1 MKIVRNTEPKKAKA
15 KKATAK
21 TIKLKKT
28 GANKT
33 NAQLLKELERASKQL
48 KKFKAEKAAKA
59 KIRRGRKRG
68 KLTASELKAKLE
80 RDENRAEFLVKKYA
94 REDKHKAYQQTMLD
108 ALKER
113 QLLNPDKFKGTY
125 HSDLHFAS
133 EQNCYAALEAAM
145 YPNGEVTCKHC
156 GWNKVYVIKTRNVYK
171 CARCR
176 KPFSRRGNGIFE
188 GSKIPLTYWFKI
200 LMAENID
207 STKLTIR
214 AVRDTL
220 GVTQK
225 TAVSMLHKIRYAAFT
240 QTNITLDAD
249 KPVALDTTA
258 IFGAN
263 VNRHDCKK
271 LSRKNIAKRSAQF
284 MTMKQNEGDTLIL
297 GIQNLTEDAKKAVV
311 LPNLPIGATAYTDE
325 HPAFNFL
332 GEHHIHETVNHS
344 LGEHGREEV
353 SNNGAE
359 SVHATLK
366 SALKAH
372 FNCFRKEHLQL
383 FVNAIV
389 FQKNTNNRKLTAQE
403 KFKLSLQNIVSMGK
417 PVKIKVVKEKP
428 VKRKVTKS
436 KVRKLYNDFQI
447 ERLKKTG

>member
-1 MKIVRNTEPKKAKA
+1 MKITKNTTLKKASAKKAKG
-15 KKATAK
+15 KATK
-21 TIKLKKT
+21 SKKT

-33 NAQLLKELERASKQL
+33 KAELKRDLEKASKQL
-48 KKFKAEKAAKA
+48 KKFKAEKAEKA
-59 KIRRGRKRG
+59 RIRRGRKKG
-68 KLTASELKAKLE
+68 KLSASELKAKQE
-80 RDENRAEFLVKKYA
+80 REESRAEFLVKKYA
-94 REDKHKAYQQTMLD
+94 REDKHQAYEQNMLD

-113 QLLNPDKFKGTY
+113 QKLNPDKFKGTF
-125 HSDLHFAS
+125 HSDLHFAI
-133 EQNCYAALEAAM
+133 EKNCFEALEEAM
-145 YPNGEVTCKHC
+145 YPNGEVTCRHC
-156 GWNKVYVIKTRNVYK
+156 GWNKVYLIETRNVYK

-176 KPFSRRGNGIFE
+176 KTFSRRGDGIFRW
-188 GSKIPLTYWFKI
+188 SKIPLTYWFKI

-214 AVRDTL
+214 QVRDIL

-225 TAVSMLHKIRYAAFT
+225 TAVSMLHRIRYAAFT
-240 QTNITLDAD
+240 QTNISLEAD

-284 MTMKQNEGDTLIL
+284 MTFKQNEGNALIL
-297 GIQNLTEDAKKAVV
+297 GIPNLTEDAKKAVIT
-311 LPNLPIGATAYTDE
+311 PNLPVGVTAYTDE
-325 HPAFNFL
+325 HPAFRFL
-332 GEHHIHETVNHS
+332 GESYKHETVNHS

-359 SVHATLK
+359 SVHAALK

-417 PVKIKVVKEKP
+417 PVRIKIVKEKP
-428 VKRKVTKS
+428 AKRKATKPKMKN
-436 KVRKLYNDFQI
+436 KVVQLYP